1 MHHYNLDNLSH
12 EIATSD
18 VLNSVDSASTNPVPV
33 IYQSGYL
40 TIKDYDKRFDTY
52 TLGFPNREVEEG
64 FVKFLMPYYTSAEK
78 RQTGFEIQHFVREVE
93 EGQCDAFL
101 RRLQSLMAGVSYEQM
116 GPYYQNVVFIISK
129 LMGFYVASEYR
140 TSRGRIDLVIGT
152 DKYLYVLEFKLDGTA
167 EEALRQIEGKE
178 YMLPF
183 AADGRQVFKIG
194 VNFSSETRNIERW
207 VVG

>member
-1 MHHYNLDNLSH
+1 M
-12 EIATSD
+12 
-18 VLNSVDSASTNPVPV
+18 

-64 FVKFLMPYYTSAEK
+64 FVKFLMPYYTSAEE
-78 RQTGFEIQHFVREVE
+78 RRTGFEIQHFVREVE

-116 GPYYQNVVFIISK
+116 DPDREVYYQNVVFIVSK
-129 LMGFYVASEYR
+129 LMGFHVASEYR

-167 EEALRQIEGKE
+167 EEALRQIEDKG

-183 AADGRQVFKIG
+183 AADGRQVFRIG

-207 VVG
+207 VVE